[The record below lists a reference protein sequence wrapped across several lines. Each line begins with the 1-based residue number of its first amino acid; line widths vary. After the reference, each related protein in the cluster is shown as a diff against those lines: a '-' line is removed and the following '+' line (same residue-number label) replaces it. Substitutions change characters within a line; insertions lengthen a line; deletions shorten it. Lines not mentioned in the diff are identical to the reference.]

1 MITYNVKSLTRN
13 SSLQSISNNDS
24 SSKLLFWTISI
35 FLFLSFN
42 SLSAQIAKGDIL
54 TGGALYYS
62 MSNSE
67 GITPTD
73 TNINASTNFSISA
86 IGGYFVADRF
96 VVGLGIGYSR
106 VASKNNYAP
115 IELTDINS
123 SINPE
128 ILMRY
133 YFLDSELIKLWSGLG
148 FRMGFGSFED
158 HYYTYDQNNNGY
170 EDVIIDKVSTLNIGI
185 GPGASIMFTP
195 KIALEIY
202 YGSIGYSTVKLK
214 REDGSYDYF
223 GNNFGLT
230 FANTFGFGL
239 AYHF

>member
-1 MITYNVKSLTRN
+1 MITYTVKSLTRN
-13 SSLQSISNNDS
+13 SSFQSLSNNDS

-106 VASKNNYAP
+106 VASKNNYWKQ
-115 IELTDINS
+115 ICKQTILLEKGEIK
-123 SINPE
+123 SI
-128 ILMRY
+128 
-133 YFLDSELIKLWSGLG
+133 
-148 FRMGFGSFED
+148 
-158 HYYTYDQNNNGY
+158 
-170 EDVIIDKVSTLNIGI
+170 
-185 GPGASIMFTP
+185 
-195 KIALEIY
+195 
-202 YGSIGYSTVKLK
+202 
-214 REDGSYDYF
+214 
-223 GNNFGLT
+223 
-230 FANTFGFGL
+230 
-239 AYHF
+239 